1 MIYDL
6 PAMIDPGNRRRPI
19 LLPMR
24 LPTLAQE
31 QELAAVCAG
40 VAAKWQAALPRVL
53 AAVERRRAFAADADP
68 GADETGSIHG
78 EIAATSVAT
87 AAALN
92 LWATRVDAWQQKQWI
107 ATVKAR
113 SGVGLGLGGD
123 NLLLTRE
130 LNDFM
135 DWAASLIT
143 SMNDETRNRVTTAIF
158 AGFEARRTPNQV
170 AMDVRRIIGDTR
182 RRALLIARHQ
192 SVMLAAKLTE
202 MRHLRA
208 GVTQYVWKHSH
219 LPNARPHH
227 LARDGQ
233 IFDWKKPPADGHPGI
248 AINCRCLPIGYIPA
262 LR

>member
-1 MIYDL
+1 
-6 PAMIDPGNRRRPI
+6 MIDPERRRRPI

-31 QELAAVCAG
+31 QDLDRICAG
-40 VAAKWQAALPRVL
+40 VARKWQEAMPRL
-53 AAVERRRAFAADADP
+53 TLAVERRGYVADADP
-68 GADETGSIHG
+68 GADEANGIHA
-78 EIAATSVAT
+78 EVAATAVAT
-87 AAALN
+87 AGALN
-92 LWATRVDAWQQKQWI
+92 LWAGRVDAWQQQNWM
-107 ATVKAR
+107 ATVKSR
-113 SGVGLGLGGD
+113 SGVTLGRGSD
-123 NLLLTRE
+123 NLMLTAE

-170 AMDVRRIIGDTR
+170 AADVRRIIGDTR
-182 RRALLIARHQ
+182 KRALLIARHQ
-192 SVMLAAKLTE
+192 TVMLAAKLTE

-262 LR
+262 LK